1 MAFRVVPKGRGAR
14 LLVATT
20 AACFAA
26 TGVANASCPARDVS
40 QPFSQFGDSA
50 FYALLPDGAF
60 ESGGAGWSLNG
71 NSITSENEKYYAHA
85 AADALSLQI
94 KANTSVVS
102 PSFCVDQDMPSLRL
116 FAKKVDKTKG
126 GLKVEILYTGVAGT
140 PKVAPAGTVANG
152 AKLEFADWKP
162 SGLLKLSTVLPLSK
176 GGTASV
182 QLRITADSGG
192 DWSIDDVYADPR
204 ARR

>member
-26 TGVANASCPARDVS
+26 TGVANASCPARDAS

-50 FYALLPDGAF
+50 FYTLVPDGGF

-71 NSITSENEKYYAHA
+71 NSIASENEKYYVHA

-94 KANTSVVS
+94 KTNTSVVS

-116 FAKKVDKTKG
+116 FAKKVNKTKG
-126 GLKVEILYTGVAGT
+126 GLKVELLYTNAAGT
-140 PKVAPAGTVANG
+140 PKVANAGTVTNS
-152 AKLEFADWKP
+152 AKQEFADWKP

-176 GGTASV
+176 NGTASV
-182 QLRITADSGG
+182 RLRITADSGG